1 MELATTIF
9 NLTMIAGIFLGI
21 FFIIFTQFSNRR
33 KDKAVIYLNLIVLFI
48 TLNNL
53 QIYLIDNSILEV
65 NFFVRKLLIPW
76 YVMILPSFYAF
87 VIYYLKI
94 EKQINHYIGFAI
106 TFFGLEL
113 LIRVLFALFF
123 YGFNYNYAVAK
134 YSQVEEI
141 INVIYAF
148 YFFVKAYLV
157 FYKHSKL
164 YAFVLKFDTIQW
176 LKNFMFLG
184 SLVLLLWVS
193 AVILNLD
200 KVLNPTI
207 FIYYPMR
214 FSCSVVLYWI
224 GYQGFFNYEMLT
236 ERIELRRLVAK
247 TDSEITPQ
255 NKEIKETGSIDK
267 FLGIKEYIESNKRYL
282 DPNFSLEMLSSEL
295 KISTSS
301 LSQTINKD
309 NSTNFSDYINNL
321 RVEKA
326 KKYLTKSEYKKYTI
340 LSIGLECG
348 FNSKSTFYAAFK
360 KFTNTTPSDYRLNNQ

>member
-1 MELATTIF
+1 MALATTLF

-21 FFIIFTQFSNRR
+21 IFVIFTQFSNRR
-33 KDKAVIYLNLIVLFI
+33 KDKAVIYLNLIVLLI

-53 QIYLIDNSILEV
+53 QIFLVDNSILEV
-65 NFFVRKLLIPW
+65 NFLVRKLLIPW

-94 EKQINHYIGFAI
+94 EKQINNYIGFAI
-106 TFFGLEL
+106 SFFVLEL
-113 LIRVLFALFF
+113 LIRVAFAYFF
-123 YGFNYNYAVAK
+123 YGDKYNYAAAK
-134 YSQVEEI
+134 YSQLEEI
-141 INVIYAF
+141 INVIFAF
-148 YFFVKAYLV
+148 YFFFKAYLV
-157 FYKHSKL
+157 FFKHSKL
-164 YAFVLKFDTIQW
+164 YTFVLKFDTIQW

-193 AVILNLD
+193 AIILNLD

-236 ERIELRRLVAK
+236 ERIELRKLVANTDAEIATQKKGQKENK
-247 TDSEITPQ
+247 TT
-255 NKEIKETGSIDK
+255 DK
-267 FLGIKEYIESNKRYL
+267 LLSIKEYIETNKRYL
-282 DPNFSLEMLSSEL
+282 NPNFSLEMLSHEL
-295 KISTSS
+295 KMSTSS
-301 LSQTINKD
+301 LSQIINKD
-309 NSTNFSDYINNL
+309 NTTNFSDYINHL

-326 KKYLTKSEYKKYTI
+326 KKYLTKVAYKNYTI

-348 FNSKSTFYAAFK
+348 FNSKSTFYNAFK
-360 KFTNTTPSDYRLNNQ
+360 KFTNTTPSDFRLKNQ

>member
-1 MELATTIF
+1 MALATTIF

-21 FFIIFTQFSNRR
+21 IFIIFTQFSNRR

-53 QIYLIDNSILEV
+53 QIYLVDNSILEV

-94 EKQINHYIGFAI
+94 EKQINNYIGFAI

-113 LIRVLFALFF
+113 LIRVLFAVFF
-123 YGFNYNYAVAK
+123 YGDKYNYAAAK
-134 YSQVEEI
+134 YSQIEEI

-148 YFFVKAYLV
+148 YFFFKAYLV
-157 FYKHSKL
+157 FFKHSKL

-236 ERIELRRLVAK
+236 ERIELRKLVAK
-247 TDSEITPQ
+247 TDGEIPSHP
-255 NKEIKETGSIDK
+255 KEIKETSSTDK
-267 FLGIKEYIESNKRYL
+267 LLSIKEYIESNKRYL
-282 DPNFSLEMLSSEL
+282 DPNFSLEMLSTEL

-309 NSTNFSDYINNL
+309 NTTNFSDYINHL
-321 RVEKA
+321 RIEKA
-326 KKYLTKSEYKKYTI
+326 KKHLTKAAYKNYTI
-340 LSIGLECG
+340 LAIGLECG
-348 FNSKSTFYAAFK
+348 FNSKSTFYSAFK
-360 KFTNTTPSDYRLNNQ
+360 KFTNTTPSDFRLKNQ